1 MIIISVQYRLSLN
14 EKRNLFNQRAA
25 AGAAV
30 VAQGQPITINSRP
43 LNITTATTNTTINNT
58 SEPVK
63 RVIRRKTQPITLDD
77 LARANQL
84 ILERYY
90 GKHLESPFGSVKGD
104 EQDSFGF
111 HEYDSQISTP
121 EASLLSTS

>member
-1 MIIISVQYRLSLN
+1 MN
-14 EKRNLFNQRAA
+14 EKRNLFSQRFQ
-25 AGAAV
+25 
-30 VAQGQPITINSRP
+30 QGQHSLTNKS
-43 LNITTATTNTTINNT
+43 LNVST
-58 SEPVK
+58 EPK

-77 LARANQL
+77 LAKANQL

-111 HEYDSQISTP
+111 HEYDSQLSTP
-121 EASLLSTS
+121 EASLRSRYNENSSLIE